1 MGRSDLEDY
10 FWHINYD
17 KFGPLVIEG
26 KPTGSDN
33 YKLVVTDS
41 RGIELVDTQKHT
53 IDNFR
58 KEAELLANALRVK
71 GYEVRVSH
79 G

>member
-1 MGRSDLEDY
+1 M
-10 FWHINYD
+10 
-17 KFGPLVIEG
+17 VIEG